1 MFGNLFAFFA
11 GLGTAGLFAFV
22 YPRLR
27 AAQDGRSDNVVIWR
41 AGEGSSAAEFLDL
54 NVATEEELEQLP
66 GIGPALAGRIV
77 ENRPYRSKLE
87 LVSRVVIP
95 AGVYERI
102 KNEIG
107 VSDEASDAPIEAA
120 L

>member
-22 YPRLR
+22 YPRVR
-27 AAQDGRSDNVVIWR
+27 AGQQERLDNVVIWR
-41 AGEGSSAAEFLDL
+41 AGESSPLRDFLDL

-95 AGVYERI
+95 AAVYERI